1 MADQFSALV
10 LNEDDGK
17 VSSVVQDM
25 GVDELPDGDV
35 FFPEHEHWFEPV
47 ETLAETEDFI
57 LRRWERKA

>member
-10 LNEDDGK
+10 LTEDDGK

-35 FFPEHEHWFEPV
+35 TVRVTYSGLNYKDGMVINGICVSSP
-47 ETLAETEDFI
+47 T
-57 LRRWERKA
+57 KQ